1 MTLGSAPQIPI
12 TALAFSLS
20 AFLAITFLLC
30 VALGFLVPEFG
41 AHALLQFFPRFSWA
55 DAGIHHGLIESL
67 AYGWY
72 GAIVFGA
79 LFNFFA
85 RRVRSGEERA
95 QKPAMS
101 NV

>member
-1 MTLGSAPQIPI
+1 MTPDSAPQIPI

-20 AFLAITFLLC
+20 AFLVITFLLC
-30 VALGFLVPEFG
+30 IAAGFFVSNLG
-41 AHALLQFFPRFSWA
+41 AHALLQFFPRFSWT
-55 DAGIHHGLIESL
+55 DTGIHHGLIESL

-85 RRVRSGEERA
+85 RRGRSGKDRVEG
-95 QKPAMS
+95 PMVS